1 MKHSNLVFKTIL
13 LACVRSV
20 VSFAPST
27 TISSPIPFPHT
38 SKINTSFVNDA
49 STTSRASMF
58 QNKSSL
64 RMKNDIESNNGFFKD
79 ITINTLYAVPYLIF
93 FSVATYMTVNEGSS
107 GASQD
112 IINAFIADPL
122 HPNTG
127 SSLFEVVFNTLG
139 LVGLPMACLLMP
151 AANDQKFSATPF
163 LFGSSLAGYGSLG
176 LYMMTR
182 KPREEVSVEDLGWFT
197 KNVLENKTFNWLLVA
212 ALLNIYLI
220 TGAGQDLFSDFSG
233 TFRTFLD
240 TIEKS
245 ALGLTS
251 TVDLT
256 ILCLTGASLIPEDL
270 ARRGITDKGK
280 AYAIAVSTLL
290 LPAVGTA
297 VYCALRPSLKQ
308 E

>member
-1 MKHSNLVFKTIL
+1 
-13 LACVRSV
+13 
-20 VSFAPST
+20 
-27 TISSPIPFPHT
+27 
-38 SKINTSFVNDA
+38 
-49 STTSRASMF
+49 
-58 QNKSSL
+58 
-64 RMKNDIESNNGFFKD
+64 
-79 ITINTLYAVPYLIF
+79 
-93 FSVATYMTVNEGSS
+93 MTVNEGSS

-151 AANDQKFSATPF
+151 AAKGQKFSATPF

-182 KPREEVSVEDLGWFT
+182 RPKDDVSVEDLGWFT
-197 KNVLENKTFNWLLVA
+197 KNVLENKIFNWLLVA

-220 TGAGQDLFSDFSG
+220 TGAGQDLLSDFSG
-233 TFRTFLD
+233 TFDTFLE
-240 TIEKS
+240 TITKS

-256 ILCLTGASLIPEDL
+256 ILCLTGASLVPEDL
-270 ARRGITDKGK
+270 ARRGITEKGK
-280 AYAIAVSTLL
+280 AYTIAASTLL

-297 VYCALRPSLKQ
+297 VYCALRPSLK
-308 E
+308 EE

>member
-1 MKHSNLVFKTIL
+1 MKKDTSNDTE
-13 LACVRSV
+13 
-20 VSFAPST
+20 
-27 TISSPIPFPHT
+27 
-38 SKINTSFVNDA
+38 
-49 STTSRASMF
+49 
-58 QNKSSL
+58 
-64 RMKNDIESNNGFFKD
+64 MKDGFFKD
-79 ITINTLYAVPYLIF
+79 LSINPFYAVPYLIF

-151 AANDQKFSATPF
+151 AAKDQKFSATPF

-182 KPREEVSVEDLGWFT
+182 KPREEVTVEDLGWFT
-197 KNVLENKTFNWLLVA
+197 KNVLENKIFNWVLVA

-220 TGAGQDLFSDFSG
+220 TGAGPDLVSDWNG
-233 TFRTFLD
+233 TFGAFLD
-240 TIEKS
+240 
-245 ALGLTS
+245 

-256 ILCLTGASLIPEDL
+256 ILCLTGASLVPEDL

-280 AYAIAVSTLL
+280 AYAIAASTLL

-297 VYCALRPSLKQ
+297 VYCALRPSLK
-308 E
+308 EE